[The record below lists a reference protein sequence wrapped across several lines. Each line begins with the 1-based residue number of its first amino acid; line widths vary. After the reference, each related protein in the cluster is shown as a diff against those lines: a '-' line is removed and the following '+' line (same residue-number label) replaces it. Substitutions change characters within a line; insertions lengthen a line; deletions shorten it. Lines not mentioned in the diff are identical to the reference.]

1 MPERIDKQDILCHI
15 DLFEGMSQ
23 SGRRALAGICLPKH
37 VAKGQTLFVEGVKG
51 LAVYILVTG
60 SIQLYKNAPDG
71 RRVVI
76 KVVKPGELFAEAIL
90 FEKDTYPVTAVALK
104 DSLLYLAPKH
114 QFSCLLQDPSFRGDF
129 MGSLMGKLRY
139 LAEQIKYL
147 SSHDVE
153 DRLMLFLEQ
162 QYGRKQ
168 RITVTL
174 SKRQVAEAIGATP
187 ETLSRLLLR
196 LKREGKLQWEGKTV
210 TVTQEAW
217 EERTPS
223 GPGRR

>member
-1 MPERIDKQDILCHI
+1 MPQSLSKQEILCHI
-15 DLFEGMSQ
+15 GLFEGMSDRNRQ
-23 SGRRALAGICLPKH
+23 ALADICLPKH
-37 VAKGQTLFVEGVKG
+37 IAKGQTLFVEGVKG

-60 SIQLYKNAPDG
+60 SIQLYKSAPDG

-90 FEKDTYPVTAVALK
+90 FEKDTYPVSAVALK
-104 DSLLYLAPKH
+104 DCLLYLVPKH
-114 QFSCLLQDPSFRGDF
+114 QFGCLLQDPSFRGDF
-129 MGSLMGKLRY
+129 MGGLMGKLRY

-153 DRLMLFLEQ
+153 DRLLLFLEQ

-168 RITVTL
+168 RFTVTL
-174 SKRQVAEAIGATP
+174 SKRQVAEAIGTTP

-196 LKREGKLQWEGKTV
+196 LRNEGTLRWEGKTV
-210 TVTQEAW
+210 TVADEAW
-217 EERTPS
+217 GEQRE
-223 GPGRR
+223 